1 MTLRPYQVRAV
12 QWVEDTLPTLRRPSV
27 VVQGPT
33 GCGKTTM
40 MDALHPDVVIAP
52 GTDLCAQLRARV
64 QGAHV
69 LTTQLASRMLA
80 RGEGL
85 PAAKRVAFDE
95 ARWVA
100 GREWSAIAD
109 YYFER
114 GTELVLFDATPATT
128 SGAGLGRWADA
139 LYQVSSVRELVDAGY
154 LVPWKVLAPE
164 EPQQELAAQP
174 VDAWQWQTPGESAIV
189 FAANK
194 GHAAGIVESFRAVGV
209 SAALIT
215 DDTPERQRAW
225 VIKALGDGSLT
236 VAVCAQ
242 ILRQGIDVP
251 RVSSIIL
258 ARACGSIPLYLQA
271 VGRGGRPAEGKARCT
286 VLDLRGTSR
295 NPQIGHPEDPRVWSL
310 GEEAVTMAA
319 DLPPAVQCR
328 TCRAWGRGGRC
339 QICGA
344 DLPPP
349 SAPRV
354 RARDLIEVRAGG
366 ESDQQKRERLEKFVR
381 EAVGRGHSPHA
392 ARHRYRGTYGDFP
405 PDAWFHQAVREALT
419 LRQGSFPGM

>member
-1 MTLRPYQVRAV
+1 VILRPYQFKAV
-12 QWVEDTLPTLRRPSV
+12 QWVEDTLPTLSRPSV
-27 VVQGPT
+27 VVQAPT
-33 GCGKTTM
+33 GAGKTTIM
-40 MDALHPDVVIAP
+40 GDLHPQVVIAP
-52 GTDLCAQLRARV
+52 GTDLCTQLRARV
-64 QGAHV
+64 EGAQV

-85 PAAKRVAFDE
+85 PEARRVAFDE
-95 ARWVA
+95 ARWIA

-109 YYFER
+109 FYLDR
-114 GTELVLFDATPATT
+114 GAELLLFDATPATST
-128 SGAGLGRWADA
+128 GAGLGRWADA
-139 LYQVSSVRELVDAGY
+139 LYQVSSARELVEAGY
-154 LVPWKVLAPE
+154 LVPWKVLAPD

-194 GHAAGIVESFRAVGV
+194 GHAAGVVESFQAIGV

-251 RVSSIIL
+251 RVSSVIL

-271 VGRGGRPAEGKARCT
+271 VGRGGRPFEGKQRCT

-295 NPQIGHPEDPRVWSL
+295 DPRIGHPEDPRIWGL
-310 GEEAVTMAA
+310 GEEAVIIPT

-328 TCRAWGRGGRC
+328 ACRAWGRGGRC

-344 DLPPP
+344 ELPPP
-349 SAPRV
+349 TAPRV
-354 RARDLIEVRAGG
+354 KARDLIEVRAGG
-366 ESDQQKRERLEKFVR
+366 DSDEKKRERLERFVR
-381 EAVGRGHSPHA
+381 EAVGRGHQPYA
-392 ARHRYRGTYGDFP
+392 ARHRYRGTYGEFP
-405 PDAWFHQAVREALT
+405 PDIWFHAAVRDALS
-419 LRQGSFPGM
+419 LKQGSFPGM